1 MINQR
6 YKLLKL
12 NTARSALRYIIRAFS
27 IKEMYIPYYI
37 CPALRIAAAK
47 ENCRLKFYHIDK
59 SFKPVIDFPEN
70 AFILYPDYFGVSG
83 AIVND
88 LALKYPNL
96 IADNA
101 HSFFSE
107 PKGAAC
113 FNSLRKFFPLLKDG
127 AFLYTS
133 KTADFNIEQDDF
145 EYEYKELSYDDMCR
159 NENRLD
165 YEDIKHMS
173 ECTLNYFNSIDL
185 KKAQQQFIDNF
196 KENDKKYGAVNNL
209 KFNLP
214 AGAAPY
220 KYPYLASSTA
230 QADKTAAELEKQ
242 GKTIFRYWNNLPD
255 SFAEKEFYTKLA
267 AL

>member
-12 NTARSALRYIIRAFS
+12 NTARNALRYIIRAFG
-27 IKEMYIPYYI
+27 IKEIYIPYYI

-59 SFKPVIDFPEN
+59 FFKPVIDFPED

-107 PKGAAC
+107 PIGAAS
-113 FNSLRKFFPLLKDG
+113 FNSLRKFFPALKDG
-127 AFLYTS
+127 SFLYIS

-145 EYEYKELSYDDMCR
+145 EYDYKELSFDELCR

-165 YEDIKHMS
+165 YEDIKYMS
-173 ECTLNYFNSIDL
+173 ECTLDYFNKIDL
-185 KKAQQQFIDNF
+185 NSVKQQYINNF

-209 KFNLP
+209 KLNLP
-214 AGAAPY
+214 SGAAPY
-220 KYPYLASSTA
+220 KYPYLASSEA
-230 QADKTAAELEKQ
+230 AADKTAEELEKN
-242 GKTIFRYWNNLPD
+242 GKTIFRYWNNLPE
-255 SFAEKEFYTKLA
+255 SFIEKDFYTKLA